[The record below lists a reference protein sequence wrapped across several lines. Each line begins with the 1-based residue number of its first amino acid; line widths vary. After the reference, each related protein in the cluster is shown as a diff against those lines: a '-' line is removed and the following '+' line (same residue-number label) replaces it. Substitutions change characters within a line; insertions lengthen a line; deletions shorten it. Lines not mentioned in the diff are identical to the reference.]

1 MKYINLTVVLLDK
14 KLIELNVI
22 KQINPQR
29 SMKYGL
35 KWCV

>member
-14 KLIELNVI
+14 KLIELNVT
-22 KQINPQR
+22 KQINLQR
-29 SMKYGL
+29 SIKYGL

>member
-14 KLIELNVI
+14 ELIELNVI
-22 KQINPQR
+22 KKINPQR